1 MRATSK
7 DGATPRSGGNRDLNS
22 LTTRMDNAI
31 AEIAFTNSVGRGR
44 NGWFGI
50 SKAHVS
56 SFPTDGEYPL
66 GHVHVNVVSK
76 RPTFPGPI
84 VLQLSPEDAKNLGA
98 QLIRHSRQLLVG
110 GYLRTK
116 PRQSA
121 K

>member
-1 MRATSK
+1 MAEVTFK
-7 DGATPRSGGNRDLNS
+7 NS
-22 LTTRMDNAI
+22 T
-31 AEIAFTNSVGRGR
+31 GRGR
-44 NGWFGI
+44 NGWFTI
-50 SKAHVS
+50 ASASVR
-56 SFPTDGEYPL
+56 SFPAPYLDPDFPSGY
-66 GHVHVNVVSK
+66 VHVNVISK